1 MERNDF
7 DCKGRYYE
15 MSKSFLIIG
24 LGRFGQSTA
33 RMLTTLGHEVLAV
46 DRRADYVD
54 AIKDSV
60 LHAVQ
65 ADTTDERAVSQLGVR
80 NFDSVIIC
88 IGDDIRASVLTTVL
102 CREMGA
108 RQIVAKAQDD
118 LHQKLLI
125 KTGADRVVQPEHDG
139 GIRLA
144 RALVSHG
151 VLDALDLTEDYSIHE
166 VEIPK
171 GWVGRSPAQL
181 NVRSRYGVS
190 IIALRRDGRVS
201 VNIDA
206 NEPFQAGD
214 SIYLLGDDAS
224 LERFG

>member
-1 MERNDF
+1 
-7 DCKGRYYE
+7 

-46 DRRADYVD
+46 DKRADRVS
-54 AIKDSV
+54 AIKDNV
-60 LHAVQ
+60 LRAVQ
-65 ADTTDERAVSQLGVR
+65 ADSTDERAISQLGIR
-80 NFDSVIIC
+80 NFDCVVIC
-88 IGDDIRASVLTTVL
+88 IGDDIRSSVLATVL

-108 RQIVAKAQDD
+108 KKIVAKAQDD

-125 KTGADRVVQPEHDG
+125 KTGADRVIQPEHDG

-144 RALVSHG
+144 RSLVSDG
-151 VLDALDLTEDYSIHE
+151 VLDALDLSEDYSIHE
-166 VEIPK
+166 IEVPRD
-171 GWVGRSPAQL
+171 WVGRSLAQID
-181 NVRSRYGVS
+181 VRNRYGVS
-190 IIALRRDGRVS
+190 IIAIRRDGHVT
-201 VNIDA
+201 VNLDPTNA
-206 NEPFQAGD
+206 FHADD

>member
-1 MERNDF
+1 
-7 DCKGRYYE
+7 

-33 RMLTTLGHEVLAV
+33 RMLTTLGHEVVAV
-46 DRRADYVD
+46 DKRADRVSLVKD
-54 AIKDSV
+54 NVMRAI
-60 LHAVQ
+60 Q
-65 ADTTDERAVSQLGVR
+65 ADTTDERAVAQLGTR
-80 NFDSVIIC
+80 NFDAIVIC

-108 RQIVAKAQDD
+108 RKIVAKAQDD

-144 RALVSHG
+144 RSLVAEN
-151 VLDALDLTEDYSIHE
+151 VLDSLDLSDEYSINE

-171 GWVGRSPAQL
+171 EWIGRSLAQID
-181 NVRSRYGVS
+181 VRNRYGVS
-190 IIALRRDGRVS
+190 IIAVRRDGHVS
-201 VNIDA
+201 VNIDPS
-206 NEPFQAGD
+206 EPFHKED
-214 SIYLLGDDAS
+214 SIYLLGDDKS
-224 LERFG
+224 LERICGA